1 VFGGVDAD
9 RSIFEAG
16 PTARWSWCYL
26 RCYRM
31 VMGNVVKRSLSFP
44 PDVFEAVEEEARVEG
59 VGVSAAFTEAARQWI
74 LVRRGL
80 RAVAEWESDNGPLT
94 GQELAAADRLLDG
107 QASA

>member
-1 VFGGVDAD
+1 
-9 RSIFEAG
+9 
-16 PTARWSWCYL
+16 
-26 RCYRM
+26 M